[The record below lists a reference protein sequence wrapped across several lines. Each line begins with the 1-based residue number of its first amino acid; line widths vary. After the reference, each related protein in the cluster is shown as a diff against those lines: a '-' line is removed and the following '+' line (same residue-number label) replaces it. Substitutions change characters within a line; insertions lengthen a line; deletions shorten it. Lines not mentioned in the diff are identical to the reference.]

1 MTPNELADRTIELR
15 KEVEERAETASL
27 DEYAQQSFA
36 TLIELLGAIERECRS
51 GDMTPIGE
59 RYGIMARICVES
71 DPTVLPPE
79 LGGQL
84 IDVEE
89 AYQSL

>member
-1 MTPNELADRTIELR
+1 MTPTELADRAVELQ
-15 KEVEERAETASL
+15 KEVQERAEKASF

-79 LGGQL
+79 LGLNQACPER
-84 IDVEE
+84 V
-89 AYQSL
+89 